1 MFSIT
6 FWKAMTI
13 YANKLKV
20 MYGYIVRYSYELNHI
35 KFWLQIYA
43 NSLSSLLTYFSEL
56 PLAASNVELFWAYG
70 CLAELTFLDEN
81 TRHTKFSKKNVCAFI
96 INIMYFW
103 ALYIFKLCKF
113 NNESLIGQLSIIN
126 DWYSIKQ
133 TKYTG
138 FMDA

>member
-1 MFSIT
+1 MEGNDHLR
-6 FWKAMTI
+6 KQA
-13 YANKLKV
+13 K
-20 MYGYIVRYSYELNHI
+20 GYVWIHSKIFIRIESYQI
-35 KFWLQIYA
+35 WLQIYA